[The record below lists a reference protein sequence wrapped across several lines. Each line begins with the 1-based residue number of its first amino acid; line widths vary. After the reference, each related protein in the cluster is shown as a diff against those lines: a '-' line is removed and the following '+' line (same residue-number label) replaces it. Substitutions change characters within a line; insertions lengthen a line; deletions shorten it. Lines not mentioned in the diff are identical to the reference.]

1 MSEISRGVVAVI
13 RTDNPE
19 WAYNLAK
26 AFDSTSVIAIEITMT
41 VPKALDVIHRLID
54 EGVQRVGGGTVRT
67 LEQVESL
74 AKMKASF
81 AVSPH
86 SDERI
91 IKRCVELNLPV
102 TPGTLT
108 PSEMVR
114 AMQWGATSAKVFPI
128 NSVGGLS
135 YVKYV
140 LEPLPDIPLVVSGG
154 VTPEEVQKYLD
165 LGCVGVCMGGALWDE
180 KITASGDIALMNEYA
195 KNALARM

>member
-13 RTDNPE
+13 RTDNSE

-54 EGVQRVGGGTVRT
+54 EGVQRIGGGTVRT

-180 KITASGDIALMNEYA
+180 KITASGNIALMNEYA
-195 KNALARM
+195 NNALARM

>member
-74 AKMKASF
+74 AKMKATF

>member
-180 KITASGDIALMNEYA
+180 KITASGDISLMNEYA

>member
-13 RTDNPE
+13 RTDNSE

-26 AFDSTSVIAIEITMT
+26 AFNSTTVIAIEITMT
-41 VPKALDVIHRLID
+41 VPRALNIIHRLID

-180 KITASGDIALMNEYA
+180 KITASGNIALMTEYA
-195 KNALARM
+195 NNALARM

>member
-180 KITASGDIALMNEYA
+180 KITASGNIALMNEYA
-195 KNALARM
+195 NNALARM

>member
-1 MSEISRGVVAVI
+1 
-13 RTDNPE
+13 
-19 WAYNLAK
+19 
-26 AFDSTSVIAIEITMT
+26 
-41 VPKALDVIHRLID
+41 
-54 EGVQRVGGGTVRT
+54 
-67 LEQVESL
+67 
-74 AKMKASF
+74 
-81 AVSPH
+81 
-86 SDERI
+86 
-91 IKRCVELNLPV
+91 
-102 TPGTLT
+102 
-108 PSEMVR
+108 
-114 AMQWGATSAKVFPI
+114 MQWGATSAKVFPI

>member
-1 MSEISRGVVAVI
+1 
-13 RTDNPE
+13 
-19 WAYNLAK
+19 
-26 AFDSTSVIAIEITMT
+26 MT

-195 KNALARM
+195 KSALARM

>member
-165 LGCVGVCMGGALWDE
+165 LGCVGACMGGALWDE

>member
-128 NSVGGLS
+128 NSEIGRAHV
-135 YVKYV
+135 
-140 LEPLPDIPLVVSGG
+140 
-154 VTPEEVQKYLD
+154 
-165 LGCVGVCMGGALWDE
+165 
-180 KITASGDIALMNEYA
+180 
-195 KNALARM
+195 

>member
-74 AKMKASF
+74 AKMNASF

>member
-13 RTDNPE
+13 RTDNSE

>member
-1 MSEISRGVVAVI
+1 MTVKRGVVAVI

-19 WAYNLAK
+19 WAYNLARG
-26 AFDSTSVIAIEITMT
+26 FDSTSVTAIEITMT
-41 VPKALDVIHRLID
+41 VPKALDVIKRLID

-67 LEQVESL
+67 IAQVEAL
-74 AKMKASF
+74 ASMKAAF

-86 SDERI
+86 SDEKI
-91 IKRCVELNLPV
+91 IKRAVELQLPV

-108 PSEMVR
+108 PSEIVR
-114 AMQWGATSAKVFPI
+114 VLQWGATSAKVFPI

-135 YVKYV
+135 YVKAI
-140 LEPLPDIPLVVSGG
+140 LEPLPEIPLVVSGG

-180 KITASGDIALMNEYA
+180 KVTATGDIGKITEYA
-195 KNALARM
+195 NNALSRM

>member
-180 KITASGDIALMNEYA
+180 KITASGNVALMNEYA

>member
-13 RTDNPE
+13 RTDNSE

-26 AFDSTSVIAIEITMT
+26 AFNSTSVIAIEITMT
-41 VPKALDVIHRLID
+41 VPRALDIIHRLID

-180 KITASGDIALMNEYA
+180 KITASGNIALMTEYA
-195 KNALARM
+195 NNALARM

>member
-13 RTDNPE
+13 RTDNSE

-81 AVSPH
+81 VVSPH

-180 KITASGDIALMNEYA
+180 KITASGNIALMNEYA
-195 KNALARM
+195 NNALARM

>member
-13 RTDNPE
+13 RTDNSE

-180 KITASGDIALMNEYA
+180 KITASGNIALMNEYA
-195 KNALARM
+195 NNALARM